1 MAKAVALTSAG
12 QRAEAAAVVDAALA
26 AAPPGNGGWI
36 LPVEPLLQVGGPE
49 WEPVLARL
57 RSRAA

>member
-1 MAKAVALTSAG
+1 VDSALSK
-12 QRAEAAAVVDAALA
+12 AAA
-26 AAPPGNGGWI
+26 GNAGWI
-36 LPVEPLLQVGGPE
+36 VPVEPLLQAGGPE

>member
-1 MAKAVALTSAG
+1 
-12 QRAEAAAVVDAALA
+12 
-26 AAPPGNGGWI
+26 
-36 LPVEPLLQVGGPE
+36 VEPLLQAGGPE